1 MIYSDRD
8 SLSEELEILRL
19 MLARD
24 EVFSTVPSSPR
35 QSGTLLSKI
44 RQLEDEL
51 SGFED

>member
-1 MIYSDRD
+1 MTYSDRD

-24 EVFSTVPSSPR
+24 EVFSTVPSSGR

-44 RQLEDEL
+44 RKIEDEL
-51 SGFED
+51 SKFED

>member
-1 MIYSDRD
+1 MIYSERN

-24 EVFSTVPSSPR
+24 VVFSTVPSSR
-35 QSGTLLSKI
+35 METGTLLSKI

-51 SGFED
+51 SEFED

>member
-24 EVFSTVPSSPR
+24 EVFSTVPNSR
-35 QSGTLLSKI
+35 RESGNLLCKI
-44 RQLEDEL
+44 RQIEDEL
-51 SGFED
+51 SEFED

>member
-1 MIYSDRD
+1 MAYSDRD

-24 EVFSTVPSSPR
+24 EVFSTAPPSRR

-44 RQLEDEL
+44 RQIEDEL
-51 SGFED
+51 SEFED

>member
-1 MIYSDRD
+1 MIYPDRD

-24 EVFSTVPSSPR
+24 KVFSTATNSRR
-35 QSGTLLSKI
+35 QSGALLIKI

-51 SGFED
+51 SEFEY